1 MHKTKTNESQL
12 YDESYDNKEH
22 KSNKLIS
29 PLLDLGPYLTNL
41 RRFKKINRIPSCISL
56 FPNVCYEFSDLLLKW
71 SEMDGF

>member
-1 MHKTKTNESQL
+1 MHKTKIIESQL

-41 RRFKKINRIPSCISL
+41 RRFKKINRIPSCIPL
-56 FPNVCYEFSDLLLKW
+56 FPNVCYSLSDLLLKW
-71 SEMDGF
+71 SEKNGF